1 MEDGFEKKFLK
12 LDIIRNLLGSML
24 RICDLWHDDNFN
36 YAILR
41 ILDRDIV
48 DVIEYDVIKIM
59 GGNVLEIMKDDMMR
73 ILEERNGD
81 NS

>member
-1 MEDGFEKKFLK
+1 M
-12 LDIIRNLLGSML
+12 
-24 RICDLWHDDNFN
+24 
-36 YAILR
+36 
-41 ILDRDIV
+41 